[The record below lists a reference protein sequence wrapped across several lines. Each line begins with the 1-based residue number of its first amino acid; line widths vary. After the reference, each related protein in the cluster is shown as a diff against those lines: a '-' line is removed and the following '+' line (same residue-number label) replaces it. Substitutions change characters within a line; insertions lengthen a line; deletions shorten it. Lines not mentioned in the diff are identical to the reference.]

1 MNKIVG
7 FVSETGDSAFFFDE
21 DIKNIVVNPGEK
33 YIVGFSNTPLVEVNG
48 LSYAE
53 FEIDKHGDAPHL
65 AFQTFDTDIGE
76 FRWLIQ
82 NQDSISQIILGDEK
96 NETTYHLT
104 ENQNVSVSVVAGAL
118 YIEIK

>member
-7 FVSETGDSAFFFDE
+7 FVSETGDSAFFFNE
-21 DIKNIVVNPGEK
+21 DIKNIAVISSEK
-33 YIVGFSNTPLVEVNG
+33 YIVSCGDVPLTEVNG

-53 FEIDKHGDAPHL
+53 FEIDKCGDTPHL

-82 NQDSISQIILGDEK
+82 NQDSISQIILGDEE